1 LGSGVY
7 IVRLGSG
14 GSGVTGDRRNVL
26 AASEEQSSDEGHC
39 ELGVT
44 DSSLSHSSSCSFRG
58 SRNLAL
64 SDLLRLLS
72 SVLKLVRMD

>member
-14 GSGVTGDRRNVL
+14 GSGVTVDRRNVL
-26 AASEEQSSDEGHC
+26 AVSEEQSSDEVHC

-44 DSSLSHSSSCSFRG
+44 DSSLSYSSSCSFRS
-58 SRNLAL
+58 SRNLTL
-64 SDLLRLLS
+64 SNLLHLLS
-72 SVLKLVRMD
+72 SVLKSVRME